1 MTKMNPLSRILRY
14 GSARLGLGR
23 LHRETEA
30 CRKDSRQL
38 VRTTFH
44 YADGFFAPIQV
55 EDEIVKLVDDV
66 RKLEPKRVVEI
77 GTSMGGTLYLW
88 TRLAQ
93 ADATIISAD
102 LPGGKFGG
110 GYSPLRTPLYQSF
123 ARAQQKLHLLRVDSH
138 EKATL
143 EQVKQLLGGEPIDF
157 LFIDGDH
164 TYEGVKQD
172 WEMYS
177 PLVRPGGL
185 VAFHDI
191 AMNYDDTQVKRFWD
205 ELTPKVRHREYAYHP
220 RGFYGIGVVEV

>member
-1 MTKMNPLSRILRY
+1 M
-14 GSARLGLGR
+14 GLGR

-205 ELTPKVRHREYAYHP
+205 ELTPLVRHREYAYHP
-220 RGFYGIGVVEV
+220 KGFYGIGVVEI

>member
-1 MTKMNPLSRILRY
+1 M
-14 GSARLGLGR
+14 
-23 LHRETEA
+23 
-30 CRKDSRQL
+30 
-38 VRTTFH
+38 
-44 YADGFFAPIQV
+44 

-66 RKLEPKRVVEI
+66 RKLESKRVVEI

-93 ADATIISAD
+93 GNATIISAD

-123 ARAQQKLHLLRVDSH
+123 ARAQQKLHLLRVNSH
-138 EKATL
+138 EKNTL

-172 WEMYS
+172 WEMYH

-185 VAFHDI
+185 VA
-191 AMNYDDTQVKRFWD
+191 AMNYEDTHVKRFWD
-205 ELTPKVRHREYAYHP
+205 ELTPLVRHREYAYHP
-220 RGFYGIGVVEV
+220 KGFYGIGVVEI